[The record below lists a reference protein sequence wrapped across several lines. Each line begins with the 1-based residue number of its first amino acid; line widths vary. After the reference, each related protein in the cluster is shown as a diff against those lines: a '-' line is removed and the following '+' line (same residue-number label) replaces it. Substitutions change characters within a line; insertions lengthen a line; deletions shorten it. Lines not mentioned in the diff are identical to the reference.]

1 MHQLKRK
8 PVMLV
13 IIVTLAIIG
22 LVTSYYGYY
31 TGVQIV
37 SVTQTK
43 FLSTTWT
50 VTITLRGIH
59 W

>member
-1 MHQLKRK
+1 MHQLKMK
-8 PVMLV
+8 PFMLV

-22 LVTSYYGYY
+22 LVTSYSGYY
-31 TGVQIV
+31 TERQIV
-37 SVTQTK
+37 AVTQTK

-50 VTITLRGIH
+50 VTITLHGIH

>member
-1 MHQLKRK
+1 MHQLKMK
-8 PVMLV
+8 SVILV
-13 IIVTLAIIG
+13 IIVTLAFVG
-22 LVTSYYGYY
+22 LVTAYSGYY

-43 FLSTTWT
+43 LFSTTWT
-50 VTITLRGIH
+50 VTITLHGIH